1 MKILRKTIKLI
12 IILFISIFISIIGI
26 NTKGCA
32 NNKEKVNVKKAINN
46 SDPFYLYIQLPLE
59 VDNNIITYDSV
70 NLFIYGNMGGVFPT
84 EKIISQT
91 KDFKYEVYRTI
102 INPKYILDG
111 GYETFELKIINNYPS
126 DNFTWFA
133 ETQTEF
139 RSFVSV
145 NEVVYNSYTL
155 TPNAFYGAAMNGED
169 LYWCDAQ
176 NTASISYTSYF
187 QGYDNGYNVG
197 YDEGLYLGELNGIE
211 YGYNQGYNQGLLEGE
226 ETGYDNGYNV
236 GYDEG
241 YEIGHEEGYQEGLR
255 TTSEDAFLYG
265 YELGFREGKTEGS
278 NEGYVSG
285 YETGYQEGYQEGLNQ
300 ENNEAFITG
309 YEQGFEDGKIEGYQ
323 EGFEEGANSG
333 SSDIVKLLEQI
344 FKSMDKILSVEIL
357 PNIKIWYL
365 IGIPLV
371 LSILHFI
378 LGWFR

>member
-12 IILFISIFISIIGI
+12 IILFISFLISIIGI
-26 NTKGCA
+26 NAKGCS
-32 NNKEKVNVKKAINN
+32 NQEKAKVKRAINN

-59 VDNNIITYDSV
+59 VDNNIITYETV
-70 NLFIYGNMGGVFPT
+70 NLHIYGNMGGVFQT
-84 EKIISQT
+84 EKISSQN

-102 INPKYILDG
+102 INPNYILDG
-111 GYETFELKIINNYPS
+111 GYDTFELKIINNYPW

-139 RSFVSV
+139 SSFVSV
-145 NEVVYNSYTL
+145 DEVVYNCYTL
-155 TPNAFYGAAMNGED
+155 TPYAFNGAAINDED
-169 LYWCDAQ
+169 LYWCDTIS
-176 NTASISYTSYF
+176 TASISYTSYF
-187 QGYDNGYNVG
+187 QGYDNGYNEG

-211 YGYNQGYNQGLLEGE
+211 YGYNQGYQQGLLEGE

-241 YEIGHEEGYQEGLR
+241 YELGHEEGYQEGLR

-278 NEGYVSG
+278 NEGYISG

-300 ENNEAFITG
+300 ENNEAFLTG

-333 SSDIVKLLEQI
+333 SSDIIKLLEQI
-344 FKSMDKILSVEIL
+344 FKSMDQILSVEIL